1 MILSARLIF
10 LIMCNEKH
18 ILILNHSLHLKILI
32 GIPTV
37 IGISWNVSSWR
48 FLVFVLC
55 FGHRKQVPFEDLR
68 RYANSP
74 YFIMVEHEE
83 WQTKEE
89 ETEIDMT
96 KGEQRIGQLSIL
108 PTYPDFKNTKY
119 VSPVGLHESQVI
131 QIMHPD
137 LFKSF
142 YPDHNLSFVLRLYKE
157 IIDCSGLCIPVYA
170 MAKLWR
176 SKTFNSKDYCLITE
190 H

>member
-68 RYANSP
+68 KYANSP
-74 YFIMVEHEE
+74 YFIMVKHEE

-108 PTYPDFKNTKY
+108 PTDPDFKNTKY

-131 QIMHPD
+131 QISECIQICLS
-137 LFKSF
+137 LFILTTI
-142 YPDHNLSFVLRLYKE
+142 YPLFWGCTK
-157 IIDCSGLCIPVYA
+157 
-170 MAKLWR
+170 K
-176 SKTFNSKDYCLITE
+176 
-190 H
+190 